1 MKKSNQILWGALAGL
16 FGVCVFFL
24 IVVRLMLGGNGASAD
39 QPVHRSSDGVF
50 EVDITGVTGID
61 LRGHWQAEVVQG
73 PQEKI
78 VVHGPDDLLSSLTV
92 RASGGSLVLEMDKNR
107 REKRRLRVSATL
119 PVLNTLRTRGVVD
132 ISLSGFEAD
141 RLTINADGVTSLV
154 ASKGHVDILNLHGRG
169 VLKMDLKGLLV
180 RQADIDCEG
189 VIKVNLTM
197 DGGPLTGSVKGVGEL
212 RVAGETSR
220 MSIRQKG
227 ACRVVRENR
236 V

>member
-1 MKKSNQILWGALAGL
+1 MKKSNQILWGALTGL
-16 FGVCVFFL
+16 FGVCVIFL

-50 EVDITGVTGID
+50 EVDITDVTGID

-78 VVHGPDDLLSSLTV
+78 VVDGPDDLLSALTV
-92 RASGGSLVLEMDKNR
+92 RTSSGFLVLEMEKNP

-119 PVLNTLRTRGVVD
+119 PALNTLRTRGVVD

-141 RLTINADGVTSLV
+141 RLTVNTEGVTSLV
-154 ASKGHVDILNLHGRG
+154 GKGYVDSLNLHGRG

-189 VIKVNLTM
+189 VIKINLTM
-197 DGGPLTGSVKGVGEL
+197 DGGPLTGGVKGVGEL
-212 RVAGETSR
+212 RVGGETSR

-227 ACRVVRENR
+227 ACRVVRENS